1 MGRIIVI
8 EDNPVFRDHVC
19 GMLEK
24 AGYETRTAYDC
35 AGARRLLAE
44 LDEEDIIL
52 SDLRLPDGEC
62 TEVLERMR
70 ETGIRNPFVIMTD
83 YAQVASAVSSMR
95 LGAEDYIPKTLLQE
109 KLLPRIR
116 ELVRKT
122 ERRHTVPILERRSA
136 AFRTID
142 RRISLVAPT
151 DIGVLILGEN
161 GTGKEHIAEKIHA
174 QSTRQ
179 KGPFV
184 AIDCG
189 MLTRELAASELFGYE
204 KGAFTGAITG
214 KKGCMAEAD
223 GGTLFLDEVGDI
235 PLPLQVKLLRLL
247 ETGTYRRVG
256 STELRHAD
264 LRVVSATHRNL
275 PHMVAAGRFREDLYY
290 RLSTFPIHLPPLR
303 ERQGDIALLAR
314 ALLERVAPPRRAL
327 QLSGAALALLE
338 AQPYPGNVRE
348 LRNIVIRLTARFPG
362 QTVDA
367 ATLREELDLDDETP
381 NASGTPPAGALSF
394 VDTALQRLSQPE
406 PFRLDRLLATTER
419 SYIEAALRLAHGNV
433 SQAARLLGIN
443 RTTLYHRM
451 DTTARET

>member
-70 ETGIRNPFVIMTD
+70 EAGIRNPFVIMTD

-122 ERRHTVPILERRSA
+122 ERRHTMPILERRSA

-204 KGAFTGAITG
+204 KGAFTGATTG

-223 GGTLFLDEVGDI
+223 GGTLFLDEVGN
-235 PLPLQVKLLRLL
+235 LPAEVQPKLLRALQTKCYRP
-247 ETGTYRRVG
+247 TGCTRERK
-256 STELRHAD
+256 AD
-264 LRVVSATHRNL
+264 VRI
-275 PHMVAAGRFREDLYY
+275 VAATNENLEKAVEEGRFRRD
-290 RLSTFPIHLPPLR
+290 
-303 ERQGDIALLAR
+303 
-314 ALLERVAPPRRAL
+314 
-327 QLSGAALALLE
+327 
-338 AQPYPGNVRE
+338 
-348 LRNIVIRLTARFPG
+348 
-362 QTVDA
+362 
-367 ATLREELDLDDETP
+367 
-381 NASGTPPAGALSF
+381 
-394 VDTALQRLSQPE
+394 
-406 PFRLDRLLATTER
+406 
-419 SYIEAALRLAHGNV
+419 
-433 SQAARLLGIN
+433 
-443 RTTLYHRM
+443 LYHRLKEFGSAGRTYCPLRSFSGSLPTRNW
-451 DTTARET
+451 DGIRKDSTRRRKRNS